1 MPSAADYEA
10 DFGADVYSPAL
21 CKDTRILEYVSAQ
34 GWRACCQT
42 HEIIRAIRSSVQS
55 RSQPPFGE
63 TAVRP
68 SSTDA
73 SPGAGV
79 RPFAALQNLASLV
92 PLPSPFSWSGMR
104 GFPSESPSIGE
115 RNNNY
120 SKAEEQK
127 KGFVSKERQ
136 LARLRQ
142 RMAAE
147 NIISAEAQTRFAKQ
161 QQSVPLPPCKR

>member
-1 MPSAADYEA
+1 
-10 DFGADVYSPAL
+10 
-21 CKDTRILEYVSAQ
+21 
-34 GWRACCQT
+34 
-42 HEIIRAIRSSVQS
+42 
-55 RSQPPFGE
+55 
-63 TAVRP
+63 
-68 SSTDA
+68 
-73 SPGAGV
+73 
-79 RPFAALQNLASLV
+79 
-92 PLPSPFSWSGMR
+92 MR

-161 QQSVPLPPCKR
+161 QQSVPLPPCKRCVDRIVAP